1 VLQIKPRIPCRRRRA
16 PARLPLR
23 TRMLQK
29 LRDIL
34 PEFIS
39 SWLPASTP
47 QPVVFDNH
55 NHPLDYPARSIDTLP
70 PYPGFL
76 PPDANSPAD
85 SRRFLFLMPIMPI
98 VHAVTRRPGSP
109 ALNPQ
114 GSVTAVG
121 SAITIV
127 AQPPEPPEPPPPDY
141 TSLTPP
147 YTANQEDNTTTD
159 SPGIQISRTDQE
171 ESLTHA
177 DNHE

>member
-1 VLQIKPRIPCRRRRA
+1 MLRI
-16 PARLPLR
+16 
-23 TRMLQK
+23 

-34 PEFIS
+34 PDFIS
-39 SWLPASTP
+39 SRLPAPTP
-47 QPVVFDNH
+47 PRPVVFDNH

-76 PPDANSPAD
+76 PPDLNSPAD

-109 ALNPQ
+109 GLNPQ

-121 SAITIV
+121 SAVTIV
-127 AQPPEPPEPPPPDY
+127 AQPPEPPPPDY
-141 TSLTPP
+141 TTLTPP

-159 SPGIQISRTDQE
+159 PPDIQISRTDQE
-171 ESLTHA
+171 ESLPRV